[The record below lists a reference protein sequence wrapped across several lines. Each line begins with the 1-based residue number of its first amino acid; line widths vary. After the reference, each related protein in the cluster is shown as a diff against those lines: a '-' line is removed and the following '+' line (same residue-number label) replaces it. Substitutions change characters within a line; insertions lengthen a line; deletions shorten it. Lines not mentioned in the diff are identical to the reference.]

1 MIQQSCSLVF
11 TKRNGKLYPHKDM
24 HTDVY
29 RSFIHNYQNLEAT
42 RCLSVGECISILW
55 CIQTMDYYYS
65 ELKRNELLSHETT
78 WRKLKCALLSERN
91 QYEKALCCMIPTMW
105 HSGKGR
111 TLQTLERWVVS
122 RGWERR
128 KEWIGRTQKIFG
140 AIETTLYDT

>member
-1 MIQQSCSLVF
+1 MTQQSCSLVF
-11 TKRNGKLYPHKDM
+11 TKRNGKLYSHKNM

-29 RSFIHNYQNLEAT
+29 GSFIHNYQNLEAT

-55 CIQTMDYYYS
+55 CIQTMDYYS

-91 QYEKALCCMIPTMW
+91 QYEKALYYMIPTMW
-105 HSGKGR
+105 HSGKGK
-111 TLQTLERWVVS
+111 TLQTLERWVVR

-140 AIETTLYDT
+140 EIETTLYDT